1 LEQGVEKGRRVH
13 LSSTIKREYPERPI
27 IGVGGVIFDGATV
40 LLARRNQEPGKGEW
54 SLPGGAV
61 ELGEKV
67 VDALKREIAEE
78 VGLTVEIGGL
88 VRVLDRI
95 IYDQG
100 KRVRFH
106 YVIADYWGR
115 RVAGE
120 LQPAS
125 DISDARFV
133 PLTQLRDARVHPE
146 VVETIVMAEK
156 KRREKDWS
164 TRRME

>member
-1 LEQGVEKGRRVH
+1 M
-13 LSSTIKREYPERPI
+13 KREYPERPI

-40 LLARRNQEPGKGEW
+40 LLARRNQDPGKGEW

-78 VGLTVEIGGL
+78 VGLTVAIGGL

-95 IYDQG
+95 IFDEA

-115 RVAGE
+115 RIAGE
-120 LQPAS
+120 LRPAS

-133 PLTQLRDARVHPE
+133 PLIQLRDTHVHPE
-146 VVETIVMAEK
+146 VVETILMAEELRK
-156 KRREKDWS
+156 GVMDVCGLRLKA
-164 TRRME
+164 

>member
-1 LEQGVEKGRRVH
+1 M
-13 LSSTIKREYPERPI
+13 KREYPHRPI

-40 LLARRNQEPGKGEW
+40 VLARRDQEPGKGEW

-67 VDALKREIAEE
+67 EDALKREIEEE
-78 VGLTVEIGGL
+78 VGITVDIGGL

-95 IYDQG
+95 VYDQR

-106 YVIADYWGR
+106 YVIADYWGW

-125 DISDARFV
+125 DISDARFI
-133 PLTQLRDARVHPE
+133 PLNALGEMRVHPE
-146 VVETIVMAEK
+146 VEETILMAEK
-156 KRREKDWS
+156 KRREKDRS
-164 TRRME
+164 NGVME

>member
-1 LEQGVEKGRRVH
+1 M
-13 LSSTIKREYPERPI
+13 KREYPHRPI
-27 IGVGGVIFDGATV
+27 IGVGGVIFDGPTV
-40 LLARRNQEPGKGEW
+40 LLARRDQEPGKGEW

-67 VDALKREIAEE
+67 VDALKREIEEE
-78 VGLTVEIGGL
+78 VGITVEIGGL

-95 IYDQG
+95 VYDQR

-106 YVIADYWGR
+106 YVIADYWGW

-133 PLTQLRDARVHPE
+133 PLTALGEMRVHPE
-146 VVETIVMAEK
+146 VEETILMANK
-156 KRREKDWS
+156 LRKREGGNSAAREK
-164 TRRME
+164 

>member
-1 LEQGVEKGRRVH
+1 M
-13 LSSTIKREYPERPI
+13 KREYPHRPI

-40 LLARRNQEPGKGEW
+40 LLARRDQDPGKGEW

-61 ELGEKV
+61 ELGEI
-67 VDALKREIAEE
+67 EEE
-78 VGLTVEIGGL
+78 VGIDVEIGGL

-95 IYDQG
+95 VYDQR

-106 YVIADYWGR
+106 YVIADYWGW

-133 PLTQLRDARVHPE
+133 PLTALGEMRVHPE
-146 VVETIVMAEK
+146 VEETILMANK
-156 KRREKDWS
+156 LRKREGGNSAAREK
-164 TRRME
+164 

>member
-1 LEQGVEKGRRVH
+1 M
-13 LSSTIKREYPERPI
+13 KREYPHRPI
-27 IGVGGVIFDGATV
+27 MGVGGVIFDGATV
-40 LLARRNQEPGKGEW
+40 LLARRNQDPGKGEW

-67 VDALKREIAEE
+67 VDALKREIEEE
-78 VGLTVEIGGL
+78 VGITVEIGGL

-95 IYDQG
+95 VYDQA

-106 YVIADYWGR
+106 YVIADYWGW

-133 PLTQLRDARVHPE
+133 PLIQLSDTGIHPE
-146 VVETIVMAEK
+146 VVETILMAEK
-156 KRREKDWS
+156 IRRE
-164 TRRME
+164 E